1 MSAAQARASMF
12 TDEFQRMDIIK
23 PTPEALYLLEQLMGD
38 NVEPRKDFIF
48 NEVDFGEI
56 HE

>member
-1 MSAAQARASMF
+1 MF

-23 PTPEALYLLEQLMGD
+23 PTPEALYLLEQLMGEP
-38 NVEPRKDFIF
+38 VAPRKDFIF
-48 NEVDFGEI
+48 NEVDCGEI